1 MGLLDELLEKARAR
15 KARIVLPEGEDA
27 RVRAAAERLAAEG
40 LAVPILLPDREPS
53 AEDIER
59 YATVVAATRDR
70 VTESMAARLMK
81 KPLYR
86 AGAMVAA
93 GDADA
98 MVAGAAVPTR
108 RVIEA
113 AAMTIG
119 PAAGIETVSSYFLML
134 HPDFQGQGARAFLF
148 ADCAV
153 NADPSAAELADI
165 ALASAES
172 AAALLPEAP
181 RVAFLSFST
190 KGSAEHP
197 HVRKVREAYE
207 ITREKEPELTI
218 DGELQADS
226 ALVPAVAA
234 KKTDGLSPV
243 AGKANVLIFPDLNSG
258 NIAYKL
264 TQYMGGVQA
273 LGPFLQGFAKPVCD
287 LSRGASVD
295 DIVLAAAIASAQA
308 S

>member
-1 MGLLDELLEKARAR
+1 MALIDELLEKARAR
-15 KARIVLPEGEDA
+15 QARIVLPEGEDA
-27 RVRAAAERLAAEG
+27 RIREAAARLSAEG
-40 LAVPILLPDREPS
+40 LADPVILPDAMPGEG
-53 AEDIER
+53 DLDR
-59 YATVVAATRDR
+59 YAAHLVATRER
-70 VTESMAARLMK
+70 LNESMARRLLK
-81 KPLYR
+81 KPLYL

-93 GDADA
+93 GDAAA
-98 MVAGAAVPTR
+98 MVAGAANPTR

-134 HPDFQGQGARAFLF
+134 HPDFQGAGSRAFLF

-153 NADPSAAELADI
+153 NADPTAEELADI

-181 RVAFLSFST
+181 RLAFLSYST
-190 KGSAEHP
+190 KGSAEHD
-197 HVRKVREAYE
+197 HVRKVRDAFARASERRPDLAM
-207 ITREKEPELTI
+207 

-226 ALVPAVAA
+226 ALIPSVAA
-234 KKTDGLSPV
+234 KKTDGSSAV
-243 AGKANVLIFPDLNSG
+243 AGQANVLIFPDLDSG

-287 LSRGASVD
+287 LSRGANVD
-295 DIVLAAAIASAQA
+295 DIVLAAAIAAAQT
-308 S
+308 